1 MLNNWP
7 FFIVIIILMSECQP
21 ETNVRPDGCA
31 SLSSSDRALNYTTK
45 HEDCDSKIGTF
56 KKSHG
61 YTGSRWFRF
70 EGAAGDNMALTCPYE
85 TDRCNTY
92 ATGWLNGGLPNVKEG
107 PVTRQVCFYGSRARV
122 RRART
127 CCEWAINVQV
137 RNCGSYYV
145 YNLTTTPGG
154 ECNLRYCGNN
164 DYNAY
169 GWLPG
174 KPSIDPS
181 YNLIRIVIIILVTVV
196 TIIMIIIMI
205 IITLVYLRQKVSRNT
220 FSN

>member
-1 MLNNWP
+1 MLSNWP
-7 FFIVIIILMSECQP
+7 FFIPIFLFIYFLMSECQS
-21 ETNVRPDGCA
+21 ETNVPNGYV
-31 SLSSSDRALNYTTK
+31 SLRSRDRALNYSHTS
-45 HEDCDSKIGTF
+45 HQCDNGIGP
-56 KKSHG
+56 G
-61 YTGSRWFRF
+61 WFRF
-70 EGAAGDNMALTCPYE
+70 EGAAGDNIATTCPYR
-85 TDRCNTY
+85 TNRCNTY
-92 ATGWLNGGLPNVKEG
+92 ATGWLNGGLPNIADG
-107 PVTRQVCFYGSRARV
+107 QVTRQVCFYGSK
-122 RRART
+122 RRKPRENH
-127 CCEWAINVQV
+127 CCEWTTNVQV

-145 YNLTTTPGG
+145 YNLPPTPRG

-174 KPSIDPS
+174 KPSINPS
-181 YNLIRIVIIILVTVV
+181 YNLIRIIIIILVTVV